1 MMFVTCALVVGMT
14 QPVPAEEEV
23 PIVVDAVEELE
34 ELGLEGEVA
43 VNQDAYHEYPIGVD
57 DVLEISIIQPDKM
70 THMVRVSPDGFIS
83 FPFIGSVQV
92 RGLTLSQVQE
102 KLEKELENGYLKY
115 PIVYVSLV
123 ESRSRKF
130 FVYGE
135 VQKPGTFP
143 LEENTTILR
152 AISMA
157 GGFTKFGSSAG
168 VKLLSPRA
176 ANGGYELKKVN
187 LNKILAGD
195 PRSDIMIKPGDILV
209 VSGGL
214 F

>member
-1 MMFVTCALVVGMT
+1 AG
-14 QPVPAEEEV
+14 AEEGPLLAAAEEPLMADPVQEMEDVDLDREV
-23 PIVVDAVEELE
+23 LI
-34 ELGLEGEVA
+34 
-43 VNQDAYHEYPIGVD
+43 NQDVYHEYPIGID

-102 KLEKELENGYLKY
+102 RIENELENGYLKY

-143 LEENTTILR
+143 LE
-152 AISMA
+152 
-157 GGFTKFGSSAG
+157 
-168 VKLLSPRA
+168 
-176 ANGGYELKKVN
+176 
-187 LNKILAGD
+187 
-195 PRSDIMIKPGDILV
+195 
-209 VSGGL
+209 
-214 F
+214 